1 MLLGES
7 APNLVILK
15 FDALSPS
22 RKRVLSYKS
31 AVTGKRVLSYTSA
44 VTGKRVLSSYIGR
57 VGYRYLSYDTYSLV
71 TQESTLLLLGES
83 APNLINFKFDS
94 LSPSRKRV
102 LS

>member
-31 AVTGKRVLSYTSA
+31 AVTGKRVLSYIHKCSNW
-44 VTGKRVLSSYIGR
+44 SYIGR
-57 VGYRYLSYDTYSLV
+57 VV
-71 TQESTLLLLGES
+71 
-83 APNLINFKFDS
+83 LIET
-94 LSPSRKRV
+94 
-102 LS
+102 

>member
-15 FDALSPS
+15 FDTLSPS

-31 AVTGKRVLSYTSA
+31 AVTGKRVLSYPSA

-57 VGYRYLSYDTYSLV
+57 LGLIETCIVDLEFKVCGFGPASLHTTV
-71 TQESTLLLLGES
+71 
-83 APNLINFKFDS
+83 IC
-94 LSPSRKRV
+94 
-102 LS
+102 

>member
-1 MLLGES
+1 MKTKQESTLLLLRQNTSNTSDTYSLVTQESTLLLLGES

-57 VGYRYLSYDTYSLV
+57 VV
-71 TQESTLLLLGES
+71 
-83 APNLINFKFDS
+83 LIET
-94 LSPSRKRV
+94 
-102 LS
+102 

>member
-44 VTGKRVLSSYIGR
+44 VIGKRILSSYIGR
-57 VGYRYLSYDTYSLV
+57 VG
-71 TQESTLLLLGES
+71 
-83 APNLINFKFDS
+83 LIET
-94 LSPSRKRV
+94 
-102 LS
+102 